1 MDASQ
6 YFYRNVM
13 FSKQGNEISLVDIY
27 NPKNE
32 EKVLEMWFGLVL
44 QLADGQHTVNELL
57 DFISKQY
64 KGDAPDSL
72 GPTIHSVVERLVNLR
87 FIVLTKE
94 ATELPYYLSRPVE
107 LLDIEKAKKLME
119 EDKRNTKHKQ

>member
-1 MDASQ
+1 MDATQ

-13 FSKQGNEISLVDIY
+13 FSKQGDEISLVDIY

-32 EKVLEMWFGLVL
+32 EKVLEKWFGLVL
-44 QLADGQHTVNELL
+44 QLADGQHTINELL

-64 KGDAPDSL
+64 KGNPPDSL
-72 GPTIHSVVERLVNLR
+72 GPTIHSVVERLVNLQ
-87 FIVLTKE
+87 FIILTKE
-94 ATELPYYLSRPVE
+94 TTELPYYLSRPVE

-119 EDKRNTKHKQ
+119 EDKKSSKPKK

>member
-13 FSKQGNEISLVDIY
+13 FSKHGDEISLVDIY
-27 NPKNE
+27 NPKKE

-57 DFISKQY
+57 DFVAKQY
-64 KGDAPDSL
+64 KGDPPSTL
-72 GPTIHSVVERLVNLR
+72 GQTLHSVVSRLESLQ

-107 LLDIEKAKKLME
+107 LLDIEKAKKLMG
-119 EDKRNTKHKQ
+119 EDKKNHKPEN

>member
-1 MDASQ
+1 MDATQ

-13 FSKQGNEISLVDIY
+13 FSKQGNEISLVDIHK
-27 NPKNE
+27 PKKE
-32 EKVLEMWFGLVL
+32 EKVLEMWFGLIL
-44 QLADGQHTVNELL
+44 QLADGQHTINELL

-64 KGDAPDSL
+64 KGNPPDSL
-72 GPTIHSVVERLVNLR
+72 GPTIHSVVERLVNLQ

-107 LLDIEKAKKLME
+107 LLDIEKAKEILEK
-119 EDKRNTKHKQ
+119 DQSKTK

>member
-13 FSKQGNEISLVDIY
+13 FSKQGNEISLVDIF
-27 NPKNE
+27 NPKND

-57 DFISKQY
+57 DFIGKQY
-64 KGDAPDSL
+64 KGDPPENL
-72 GPTIHSVVERLVNLR
+72 GQTLHSVVSRLESLQ

-94 ATELPYYLSRPVE
+94 ATELPYYLSKPVE

-119 EDKRNTKHKQ
+119 EVKKTHKPKI